1 MNKPITIMELN
12 EFYMDHKTNIQST
25 ELDLLKC
32 AGFEDSSFRNELCA
46 KFSRPSKLG
55 EYLNIHVCTVV
66 IGEYMEDEDF
76 LSAHFYESNPLHPKN
91 WSVIDYNIDGDRP
104 ENLLGAKL
112 DLPFISASSDVYVN
126 GESEIL
132 TEDKR
137 LPMNIQEAII
147 ACTRFEEEALRS
159 AKNKEKNLEEYHKL
173 LSMLTNDQADIFIS
187 LQTMHALWCKMHGF
201 EFMCANDMLSVCDLN
216 DYQRKWLKAF
226 GKAWDGMEEIERFH
240 GFAYNN
246 AGEEL

>member
-32 AGFEDSSFRNELCA
+32 AGFEDASFRNELSA

-66 IGEYMEDEDF
+66 IGEYMQDEDF
-76 LSAHFYESNPLHPKN
+76 LSAHFYQSNPLHPKN
-91 WSVIDYNIDGDRP
+91 WIDDERP

-137 LPMNIQEAII
+137 MPMNIQEAII
-147 ACTRFEEEALRS
+147 ACTRFEEESLRS
-159 AKNKEKNLEEYHKL
+159 AKNKEKNLENYHKIMREL
-173 LSMLTNDQADIFIS
+173 DNDQSDIFLT
-187 LQTMHALWCKMHGF
+187 LQTIHAQWCKMHDL
-201 EFMCANDMLSVCDLN
+201 EFMCANDMLTVCDLD
-216 DYQRKWLKAF
+216 DYQREWLKAY
-226 GKAWDGMEEIERFH
+226 GKAWDGMEEIKRFH

>member
-12 EFYMDHKTNIQST
+12 EFYMDHKTNIQSI

-32 AGFEDSSFRNELCA
+32 AGFEDASFRNELSA

-76 LSAHFYESNPLHPKN
+76 LSAHFYQSNPLHPKN
-91 WSVIDYNIDGDRP
+91 WIDDDITFIP
-104 ENLLGAKL
+104 SEHLLGAKL
-112 DLPFISASSDVYVN
+112 DRPFITASSDVYVD

-132 TEDKR
+132 TEDGCILKDI
-137 LPMNIQEAII
+137 PEAII
-147 ACTRFEEEALRS
+147 ACTRFEEESLRS
-159 AKNKEKNLEEYHKL
+159 TKNKEKNLEEYHKL
-173 LSMLTNDQADIFIS
+173 LCTLIDDQADIFIS
-187 LQTMHALWCKMHGF
+187 LQTMLALWCKMHDL
-201 EFMCANDMLSVCDLN
+201 EFMCANEMLTVCDLN
-216 DYQRKWLKAF
+216 DYQRKWLKAYS
-226 GKAWDGMEEIERFH
+226 KAWDGMEEIKRFH

>member
-12 EFYMDHKTNIQST
+12 DFFMDHKTNIQST

-32 AGFEDSSFRNELCA
+32 AGFEDTSFRNELSA

-66 IGEYMEDEDF
+66 IGEYMEDVDF
-76 LSAHFYESNPLHPKN
+76 LSAHFYQSNPLHPKN
-91 WSVIDYNIDGDRP
+91 WIDDERP
-104 ENLLGAKL
+104 ENLLVAKL
-112 DLPFISASSDVYVN
+112 DLPLISASSDVYVN

-137 LPMNIQEAII
+137 MPMNIQEAII
-147 ACTRFEEEALRS
+147 ACTRFEEESLRS
-159 AKNKEKNLEEYHKL
+159 AKNKEKNLENYHKIMREL
-173 LSMLTNDQADIFIS
+173 DNDQSDIFLTLQTIHAQWCKIHDLEFMSANEMLT
-187 LQTMHALWCKMHGF
+187 
-201 EFMCANDMLSVCDLN
+201 VCDL
-216 DYQRKWLKAF
+216 DDHQREWLKAY
-226 GKAWDGMEEIERFH
+226 GKAWEGMEDIGRFH
-240 GFAYNN
+240 KYAYNK

>member
-1 MNKPITIMELN
+1 MNKPITIMPLN
-12 EFYMDHKTNIQST
+12 DFFMDHKVRMQSSD
-25 ELDLLKC
+25 LDLLKS
-32 AGFEDSSFRNELCA
+32 ASFEDASFHNELCA

-55 EYLNIHVCTVV
+55 EYLNIHVCTLV
-66 IGEYMEDEDF
+66 IEEYMQDEDF

-137 LPMNIQEAII
+137 MPMNIPEAII
-147 ACTRFEEEALRS
+147 ACTRFEEEHL
-159 AKNKEKNLEEYHKL
+159 KINEKKEKNLKEYHKQ
-173 LSMLTNDQADIFIS
+173 LSDLEDNHTETFYNLRKLHSIWCEIHGLENMSADEMKAENEHQDRWLARFS
-187 LQTMHALWCKMHGF
+187 L
-201 EFMCANDMLSVCDLN
+201 
-216 DYQRKWLKAF
+216 
-226 GKAWDGMEEIERFH
+226 AWEGMEDIGNLH
-240 GFAYNN
+240 HYAYNN
-246 AGEEL
+246 AGEEQ

>member
-12 EFYMDHKTNIQST
+12 DFFMNHKTNIQST

-66 IGEYMEDEDF
+66 IGEYIGDKDV
-76 LSAHFYESNPLHPKN
+76 LSAHFYQSNPMHPKN
-91 WSVIDYNIDGDRP
+91 WIDDERP

-112 DLPFISASSDVYVN
+112 DLPFISASSDVYVD
-126 GESEIL
+126 GGSEIL

-137 LPMNIQEAII
+137 MPMNIQEAII
-147 ACTRFEEEALRS
+147 ACTRFEEESLRS
-159 AKNKEKNLEEYHKL
+159 AKKKEENLRKYHKL
-173 LSMLTNDQADIFIS
+173 LSELSDNHTEVFDNLQKLHSVWCDIHNLEHMSADEMNPENEH
-187 LQTMHALWCKMHGF
+187 Q
-201 EFMCANDMLSVCDLN
+201 E
-216 DYQRKWLKAF
+216 RWLAKYS
-226 GKAWDGMEEIERFH
+226 KAWEGMDSIGYLH
-240 GFAYNN
+240 HYAYNN
-246 AGEEL
+246 AGREL

>member
-32 AGFEDSSFRNELCA
+32 AGFEDASFRNELCA

-66 IGEYMEDEDF
+66 IEEYMEDEDV
-76 LSAHFYESNPLHPKN
+76 LSTYFYESNPLHPKN
-91 WSVIDYNIDGDRP
+91 WIDGDRP

-112 DLPFISASSDVYVN
+112 DRPFITASSDVYVD

-132 TEDKR
+132 TEDGCILKDI
-137 LPMNIQEAII
+137 PEAII
-147 ACTRFEEEALRS
+147 ACTRFQEKHLKINE
-159 AKNKEKNLEEYHKL
+159 KKEKNLKEYHKQ
-173 LSMLTNDQADIFIS
+173 LSDLEDNHTEIFLNLQKLFNVWCDIHNLEQMSADE
-187 LQTMHALWCKMHGF
+187 MKAENEH
-201 EFMCANDMLSVCDLN
+201 
-216 DYQRKWLKAF
+216 QRRWLDKF
-226 GKAWDGMEEIERFH
+226 SKAWEGMDNMGYLH
-240 GFAYNN
+240 HYAYNN

>member
-1 MNKPITIMELN
+1 MNKPITIMPLN
-12 EFYMDHKTNIQST
+12 DFFMDHKVRMQSSD
-25 ELDLLKC
+25 LDLLKS
-32 AGFEDSSFRNELCA
+32 ASFEDASFHNELCA

-55 EYLNIHVCTVV
+55 ECLNIHVCTLV

-112 DLPFISASSDVYVN
+112 DRPFITASSDVYVD

-132 TEDKR
+132 TEDGCILKDI
-137 LPMNIQEAII
+137 PEAII
-147 ACTRFEEEALRS
+147 ACTRFEEEHL
-159 AKNKEKNLEEYHKL
+159 KINEKKEKNLKEYHKQ
-173 LSMLTNDQADIFIS
+173 LSDLEDNHTETFYNLRKLHSVWCDIHGLEHMSADEMNPENEH
-187 LQTMHALWCKMHGF
+187 QRRW
-201 EFMCANDMLSVCDLN
+201 LN
-216 DYQRKWLKAF
+216 KF
-226 GKAWDGMEEIERFH
+226 SKAWEGMDSIGYLH
-240 GFAYNN
+240 HYAYNN

>member
-12 EFYMDHKTNIQST
+12 EFYIDHKTNIQST

-32 AGFEDSSFRNELCA
+32 AGFEDASFRNELCA

-66 IGEYMEDEDF
+66 IGEYMQDEDF
-76 LSAHFYESNPLHPKN
+76 LSAHFYQSNPLHPKN
-91 WSVIDYNIDGDRP
+91 WIDGDEP

-137 LPMNIQEAII
+137 MPMNIQEAII
-147 ACTRFEEEALRS
+147 ACTRFEEESLRS
-159 AKNKEKNLEEYHKL
+159 AKNKEKNLENYHKIMREL
-173 LSMLTNDQADIFIS
+173 DNDQSDIFLT
-187 LQTMHALWCKMHGF
+187 LQTIHAQWCKMHDL
-201 EFMCANDMLSVCDLN
+201 EFMCANDMLTVCDLD
-216 DYQRKWLKAF
+216 DYQREWLKAY
-226 GKAWDGMEEIERFH
+226 GKAWDGMEEIGRFH

>member
-12 EFYMDHKTNIQST
+12 EFYMDHKTNIRST

-32 AGFEDSSFRNELCA
+32 AGFEDSSFHNELCA

-66 IGEYMEDEDF
+66 IGEYIGDEDV

-91 WSVIDYNIDGDRP
+91 WIDGERP

-147 ACTRFEEEALRS
+147 ACTRFEEESLRS
-159 AKNKEKNLEEYHKL
+159 AKNKEKNLENYHKNMREL
-173 LSMLTNDQADIFIS
+173 DDDQSAIFLT
-187 LQTMHALWCKMHGF
+187 LQTIHAQWCKMHDL
-201 EFMCANDMLSVCDLN
+201 EFMCANDMLTVCDLN

-226 GKAWDGMEEIERFH
+226 GKAWDGMEEIKRFH

>member
-12 EFYMDHKTNIQST
+12 KFYMDHKTNIQSI

-32 AGFEDSSFRNELCA
+32 AGFEDASFRNELCA

-66 IGEYMEDEDF
+66 IGEYMGDEDV
-76 LSAHFYESNPLHPKN
+76 LSTYFYESNPLHPKN
-91 WSVIDYNIDGDRP
+91 WIDGDRP

-112 DLPFISASSDVYVN
+112 DRPFITASSDVYVN
-126 GESEIL
+126 EEFEIL
-132 TEDKR
+132 TEDGCILKDI
-137 LPMNIQEAII
+137 PEAII
-147 ACTRFEEEALRS
+147 ACTRFEEESLRS

-173 LSMLTNDQADIFIS
+173 LCTLIDDQADIFLT
-187 LQTMHALWCKMHGF
+187 LQTMHALWCKMHDL
-201 EFMCANDMLSVCDLN
+201 EFMCANDMLTVCDLN
-216 DYQRKWLKAF
+216 DYQRKWLKAYS
-226 GKAWDGMEEIERFH
+226 KAWEGMEEIKRFH

>member
-12 EFYMDHKTNIQST
+12 EFYIDHKTNIQST

-32 AGFEDSSFRNELCA
+32 AGFEDASFRNELCA

-66 IGEYMEDEDF
+66 IGEYMQDEDF
-76 LSAHFYESNPLHPKN
+76 LSAHFYQSNPLHPKN
-91 WSVIDYNIDGDRP
+91 WIDDERP

-137 LPMNIQEAII
+137 MPMNIQEAII
-147 ACTRFEEEALRS
+147 ACTRFEEESLRS
-159 AKNKEKNLEEYHKL
+159 AKNKEKNLENYHKIMREL
-173 LSMLTNDQADIFIS
+173 DNDQSDIFLT
-187 LQTMHALWCKMHGF
+187 LQTIHAQWCKMHDL
-201 EFMCANDMLSVCDLN
+201 EFMCANDMLTVCDLD
-216 DYQRKWLKAF
+216 DYQREWLKAY
-226 GKAWDGMEEIERFH
+226 GKAWDGMEEIKRFH

>member
-1 MNKPITIMELN
+1 MDKPITIMPLN
-12 EFYMDHKTNIQST
+12 DFFMDHKVRMQST
-25 ELDLLKC
+25 DLDLLKS
-32 AGFEDSSFRNELCA
+32 ASFEDASFRNELCA

-55 EYLNIHVCTVV
+55 EYTNIHVCTVV
-66 IGEYMEDEDF
+66 IGEYMQDEDF

-91 WSVIDYNIDGDRP
+91 WIYVDDGDPP

-137 LPMNIQEAII
+137 MPMNIQEAII
-147 ACTRFEEEALRS
+147 ACTRFEEEHL
-159 AKNKEKNLEEYHKL
+159 KINEKKEKNLKEYHKQ
-173 LSMLTNDQADIFIS
+173 LSDLEDNHTEIFLNLQKLFNVWCDIHGLEQMSADE
-187 LQTMHALWCKMHGF
+187 MKAENEH
-201 EFMCANDMLSVCDLN
+201 
-216 DYQRKWLKAF
+216 QRRWLDKF
-226 GKAWDGMEEIERFH
+226 SKAWEGMDDIGYLH
-240 GFAYNN
+240 HYAYNH

>member
-12 EFYMDHKTNIQST
+12 DFFMDQKTNIQST

-32 AGFEDSSFRNELCA
+32 AGFEDTSFRNELCA

-66 IGEYMEDEDF
+66 IGEYMQDEDF

-91 WSVIDYNIDGDRP
+91 WIDDDIP
-104 ENLLGAKL
+104 FIPSEHLLAAKL

-137 LPMNIQEAII
+137 MPMNIQEAII

-159 AKNKEKNLEEYHKL
+159 AKNKEKDLENYHKIMREL
-173 LSMLTNDQADIFIS
+173 DNDQSDIFLT
-187 LQTMHALWCKMHGF
+187 LQTMHALWCKIHDL
-201 EFMCANDMLSVCDLN
+201 EFMCANDMLTVCNLD
-216 DYQRKWLKAF
+216 DHQREWLKAY
-226 GKAWDGMEEIERFH
+226 GKAWEGMEDIGRFH
-240 GFAYNN
+240 KYAYNN

>member
-1 MNKPITIMELN
+1 MNKPITIMPLN
-12 EFYMDHKTNIQST
+12 DFFMDHKVRMQST
-25 ELDLLKC
+25 ELDLLKS
-32 AGFEDSSFRNELCA
+32 ASFEDASFRNELSA

-66 IGEYMEDEDF
+66 IGEYMQDEDF
-76 LSAHFYESNPLHPKN
+76 LSAHFYQSNPLHPKN
-91 WSVIDYNIDGDRP
+91 WIDGDEP

-137 LPMNIQEAII
+137 MPMNIQEAII
-147 ACTRFEEEALRS
+147 ACTRFEEESLRS
-159 AKNKEKNLEEYHKL
+159 AKNKEKNLENYHKIMREL
-173 LSMLTNDQADIFIS
+173 DNDQSDIFLT
-187 LQTMHALWCKMHGF
+187 LQTIHAQWCKMHDL
-201 EFMCANDMLSVCDLN
+201 EFMCANDMLTVCDLD
-216 DYQRKWLKAF
+216 DYQREWLKAY
-226 GKAWDGMEEIERFH
+226 GKAWDGMEEIKRFH

>member
-12 EFYMDHKTNIQST
+12 DFFMDQKTNIQST
-25 ELDLLKC
+25 DLDLLKC
-32 AGFEDSSFRNELCA
+32 AGFEDTSFRNELSA

-66 IGEYMEDEDF
+66 IGEYVGNEDV
-76 LSAHFYESNPLHPKN
+76 LSTYLYESNPLHPKN
-91 WSVIDYNIDGDRP
+91 WIDGDRP
-104 ENLLGAKL
+104 ENLLSAKL
-112 DLPFISASSDVYVN
+112 DRPFITASSDVYVD

-159 AKNKEKNLEEYHKL
+159 AKNKEKDLENYHKIMREL
-173 LSMLTNDQADIFIS
+173 DNDQSDIFLT
-187 LQTMHALWCKMHGF
+187 LQTIHALWCKMHDL
-201 EFMCANDMLSVCDLN
+201 EFMSANEMLTVCDLN
-216 DYQRKWLKAF
+216 DHQREWLRAY
-226 GKAWDGMEEIERFH
+226 GKAWEGMEDIGRFH
-240 GFAYNN
+240 KYAYNN